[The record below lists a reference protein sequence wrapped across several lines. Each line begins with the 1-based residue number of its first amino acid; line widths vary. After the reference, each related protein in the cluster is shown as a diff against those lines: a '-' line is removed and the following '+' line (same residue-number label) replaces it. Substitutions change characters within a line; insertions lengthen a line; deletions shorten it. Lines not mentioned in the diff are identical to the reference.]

1 MGSSGISPL
10 VYDTGTAAEV
20 WRRVEPALPAYGEA
34 VCPTGVCC
42 PLPRCEADGETEL
55 GRLIAD
61 TAGLYAHCRRCAA
74 RSPRSARGVLGLLA
88 QEQQRTVRS
97 LLAAYFLHTG
107 RWYQPPAPPPT
118 VREPWLT
125 ALRRVY
131 MAEAVLQRDC
141 TALAARMADGCLRQ
155 LLTAEAQRAADRAK
169 KLAVLL
175 ENTLTTG
182 NNLLK
187 W

>member
-1 MGSSGISPL
+1 MEPSAL
-10 VYDTGTAAEV
+10 VYDTAAAAEV
-20 WRRVEPALPAYGEA
+20 WRRVEPAIPAYGA
-34 VCPTGVCC
+34 ICPTGARC
-42 PLPRCEADGETEL
+42 PLPRRESDSEAAL

-61 TAGLYAHCRRCAA
+61 GAALYAHCRRCGA
-74 RSPRSARGVLGLLA
+74 RSPRSARGALEQLA
-88 QEQQRTVRS
+88 REQQRTVRA

-107 RWYQPPAPPPT
+107 RWRQPPAPPPGT
-118 VREPWLT
+118 QEPWPA

-131 MAEAVLQRDC
+131 IAEAVLQRDC
-141 TALAARMADGCLRQ
+141 TALAERMEDGCLRQ
-155 LLTAEAQRAADRAK
+155 LLAAESQRAADRAK

-175 ENTLTTG
+175 ENALTTE